1 MRHDTLSDVFVTI
14 KNAENIG
21 KNECR
26 VPVSKL
32 TESILKIMKENRY
45 IGDFRED
52 KEKMMF
58 TVNLLGKINNTNAI
72 RPRLSV
78 ARKDIVKYEKRYLPA
93 QGVGILILTTPN
105 GVMDQKTAAEKN
117 TGGKLLGFVY

>member
-32 TESILKIMKENRY
+32 TESVLKIMKENRY